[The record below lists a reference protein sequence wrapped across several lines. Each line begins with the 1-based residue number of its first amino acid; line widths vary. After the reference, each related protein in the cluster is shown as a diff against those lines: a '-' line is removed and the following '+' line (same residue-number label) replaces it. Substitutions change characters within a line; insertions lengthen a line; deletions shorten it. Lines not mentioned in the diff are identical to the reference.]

1 MNIPADAD
9 DPVKAFFLVAAI
21 CALVMLWMLVHA
33 FFPKLRPN
41 WCWEER
47 SDGTPVSTVGYVA
60 HAIAA
65 ALWAFAALAA
75 GLRTAP
81 IAGHGIWFVFLGLF
95 VTIGVGLY
103 DRARTRDDRSPRA

>member
-1 MNIPADAD
+1 MPVALNVSDPAK
-9 DPVKAFFLVAAI
+9 VYFLVAAI

-33 FFPKLRPN
+33 IFPKLRPN

-65 ALWAFAALAA
+65 GLWAFAALFA
-75 GLRTAP
+75 GPRLAP
-81 IAGHGIWFVFLGLF
+81 IAGHGMWFVFLGFLII
-95 VTIGVGLY
+95 VSAGLY
-103 DRARTRDDRSPRA
+103 DWTHRRNDRSPHA